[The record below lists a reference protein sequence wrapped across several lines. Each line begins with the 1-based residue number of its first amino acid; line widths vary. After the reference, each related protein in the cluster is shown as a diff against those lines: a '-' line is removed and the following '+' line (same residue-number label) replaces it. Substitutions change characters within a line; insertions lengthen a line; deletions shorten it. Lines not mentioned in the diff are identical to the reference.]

1 MFELPHRALRY
12 NCTDE
17 RRMPKKTIT
26 KNLLIVIFSA
36 CVSAFAA
43 ACGHGPV
50 SGGKPPAF
58 DRETSTY
65 TEPRV
70 DALVESGEIVESSG
84 IAASKCQMGVLW
96 THNDS
101 GDDAYLFAM
110 DTKGKSLGTWKVQNA
125 SNDDWEDIAAFKDET
140 GKCFLFIGDIGNRRK
155 EPRPDHDIYRIAEPE
170 IVAGDAGT
178 TKKNPSRT
186 EPADVMTFAY
196 PDERQD
202 SETLMVHPVTG
213 EIYIVTKQPKKAAGV
228 YRVKPAFGS
237 SPVKAEKVT
246 DVTVPA
252 IPNGYLTGGDIAPD
266 GKRLVLCDYFAA
278 YEFVLPDGSADFNDV
293 WKQKPSVI
301 ALGKRNQGEAV
312 GYSADGTSIYA
323 TSEGRYSPLI
333 EVRAI
338 RVRTGNW
345 PPK

>member
-1 MFELPHRALRY
+1 
-12 NCTDE
+12 
-17 RRMPKKTIT
+17 MPNKTIT

-36 CVSAFAA
+36 CVSALSS
-43 ACGHGPV
+43 CGHGPV

-58 DRETSTY
+58 DGESSAY
-65 TEPRV
+65 TEPRI
-70 DALVESGEIVESSG
+70 DALIESEDIVESSG
-84 IAASKCQMGVLW
+84 IAASKCQQGVLW

-101 GDDAYLFAM
+101 GDDAYLFAT

-125 SNDDWEDIAAFKDET
+125 ANKDWEDIAAFKDET

-155 EPRPDHDIYRIAEPE
+155 EPRPDHDIYRVAEPE

-186 EPADVMTFAY
+186 EPADVITFSY
-196 PDERQD
+196 PDGRQD
-202 SETLMVHPVTG
+202 AETLMVHPVTG
-213 EIYIVTKQPKKAAGV
+213 EIYIVTKQRNKAAGV
-228 YRVKPAFGS
+228 YRIKPAFGS
-237 SPVKAEKVT
+237 PPVKAEKVI

-252 IPNGYLTGGDIAPD
+252 IPNGFLTGGDIAPD

-278 YEFVLPDGSADFNDV
+278 YEFVLPDNSADFNDV

-301 ALGKRNQGEAV
+301 NLGNRDQGEAI

-323 TSEGRYSPLI
+323 TSEGQYSPLI
-333 EVRAI
+333 EVRAL
-338 RVRTGNW
+338 RTGRF